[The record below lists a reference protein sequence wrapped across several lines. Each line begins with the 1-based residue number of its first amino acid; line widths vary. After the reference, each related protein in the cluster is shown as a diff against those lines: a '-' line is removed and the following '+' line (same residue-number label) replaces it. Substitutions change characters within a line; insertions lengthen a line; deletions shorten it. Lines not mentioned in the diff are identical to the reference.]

1 MDLTSAWAISSDMT
15 LCGRFPVVGS
25 CWLPLVAA
33 LLLCFA
39 LPGYVQAA
47 DTAADIAEN
56 TAENTTRF
64 VGEAFSSP
72 TKADFLW
79 ITAALQPTIRQILD
93 HDLRVARLPYWRQGK
108 RTAWVLNEV
117 GKEMPITIGVVVDD
131 GRIERVRVLAY
142 RESRG
147 WEVQSANF
155 LRQFVGARLSE
166 RQRLD
171 RSIDGIAGAT
181 LSVRAMTRVSR
192 LALWLHQ
199 EAMKKAVTP

>member
-1 MDLTSAWAISSDMT
+1 MGLTSAWAISSDMT
-15 LCGRFPVVGS
+15 LCGRFSVVGS
-25 CWLPLVAA
+25 CWLPQVAA

-39 LPGYVQAA
+39 LSGYAQAA
-47 DTAADIAEN
+47 DTAADTVEN

-64 VGEAFSSP
+64 VDEAFSSP

-155 LRQFVGARLSE
+155 LRQFVGARLGE
-166 RQRLD
+166 QQRLD

>member
-1 MDLTSAWAISSDMT
+1 MGLTSAWAISSDMT
-15 LCGRFPVVGS
+15 LCGRFSVVGS
-25 CWLPLVAA
+25 SWLPLVTA

-47 DTAADIAEN
+47 DTAAEIAEN
-56 TAENTTRF
+56 TAEKTTRF

-131 GRIERVRVLAY
+131 GRIERVRVLVY

-155 LRQFVGARLSE
+155 LRQFVGARLGE
-166 RQRLD
+166 QQRLD

>member
-1 MDLTSAWAISSDMT
+1 MGLTSAWAISSDMT
-15 LCGRFPVVGS
+15 LCGRFSVVGS
-25 CWLPLVAA
+25 CWLPQVAA

-39 LPGYVQAA
+39 LSGYAQAA
-47 DTAADIAEN
+47 DTAADTVEN

-64 VGEAFSSP
+64 VDEAFSSP

-131 GRIERVRVLAY
+131 GRIERVRVLVY

-155 LRQFVGARLSE
+155 LRQFVGARLGE
-166 RQRLD
+166 QQRLD

>member
-1 MDLTSAWAISSDMT
+1 MNLMALISVSAIGSDMRNN
-15 LCGRFPVVGS
+15 RFFYRFVLS
-25 CWLPLVAA
+25 LWLGLA
-33 LLLCFA
+33 CIA
-39 LPGYVQAA
+39 LPWFARAEDAA
-47 DTAADIAEN
+47 ES
-56 TAENTTRF
+56 TTRF
-64 VGEAFSSP
+64 VGEAFASP
-72 TKADFLW
+72 PKSDSLW

-155 LRQFVGARLSE
+155 LRQFVGARLGE
-166 RQRLD
+166 QQRLD

-199 EAMKKAVTP
+199 EAMKKAAAP

>member
-1 MDLTSAWAISSDMT
+1 MDSTSVWAISSDRVMR
-15 LCGRFPVVGS
+15 CRSRFGS
-25 CWLPLVAA
+25 CWRLVFAACAA
-33 LLLCFA
+33 LTVCLQLSVV
-39 LPGYVQAA
+39 LAA
-47 DTAADIAEN
+47 EGLADATESTA
-56 TAENTTRF
+56 RF
-64 VGEAFSSP
+64 VREAFVTP
-72 TKADFLW
+72 AQADNLW
-79 ITAALQPTIRQILD
+79 ITEALRPTIRQILG
-93 HDLRVARLPYWRQGK
+93 HDLRVVRLPYWRQGK
-108 RTAWVLNEV
+108 RTAWVMNEI

-155 LRQFVGARLSE
+155 LRQFVDARLGE
-166 RQRLD
+166 QQQLD

-199 EAMKKAVTP
+199 EAMQKAALP

>member
-1 MDLTSAWAISSDMT
+1 MGLTSAWAISSDMT
-15 LCGRFPVVGS
+15 LCSRFPVVGS

-47 DTAADIAEN
+47 DTAADTVEN
-56 TAENTTRF
+56 TAEKTTRF

-131 GRIERVRVLAY
+131 GRIERVRVLVY

-166 RQRLD
+166 QQRLD

>member
-1 MDLTSAWAISSDMT
+1 MGLTSAWAISSDRV
-15 LCGRFPVVGS
+15 LRCRYAGVGS
-25 CWLPLVAA
+25 CWRPILAA
-33 LLLCFA
+33 FSVLLICLQ
-39 LPGYVQAA
+39 LPGPVQATEGVA
-47 DTAADIAEN
+47 DVTEN
-56 TAENTTRF
+56 TARF
-64 VGEAFSSP
+64 VREAFTAPAQADNLWVTEALRP
-72 TKADFLW
+72 TV
-79 ITAALQPTIRQILD
+79 RQILD

-108 RTAWVLNEV
+108 RTAWVINEV

-155 LRQFVGARLSE
+155 LRQFAGARLGE
-166 RQRLD
+166 QQRLD

-199 EAMKKAVTP
+199 EVMKKAAAP